1 MYNKQKAE
9 AVKKHRGYQTM
20 EASKHPVVEKGKRA
34 QDLTS
39 DVS

>member
-1 MYNKQKAE
+1 
-9 AVKKHRGYQTM
+9 M

-39 DVS
+39 DVSLNFCVKIYCMIAFADLY